1 MDKDTV
7 KQLIRDFQGTFGTS
21 EGKSVL
27 ENLSGECF
35 ENRNTF
41 LSNNQHGT
49 AFNEGKR
56 YVILYIRGILAK
68 DPHIERQTETIKEK
82 EHE

>member
-1 MDKDTV
+1 MDKDKA

-27 ENLSGECF
+27 EHLSKECL
-35 ENRNTF
+35 ECVSTF
-41 LSNNQHGT
+41 KSGSQHDT

-56 YVILYIRGILAK
+56 YVILYIRGVLAK
-68 DPHIERQTETIKEK
+68 DPHMERQTETIKEK
-82 EHE
+82 EIE